1 MIRRPALPLC
11 LVATAVLALVAPP
24 VAAAAPVTA
33 SGRVLPL
40 GPAGLEESR
49 ATSTLQPGVVLTRIV
64 RGHPDASA
72 VWTVEVAIPS
82 GPGSPDPDAPP
93 AAISDEAD
101 ARATADKLR
110 SAGLDPRV
118 EKVTTPPLADFS
130 GDLGWRVR
138 VGATGTRAEAD
149 TLRQQVIAAGFGGS
163 TVYTGWDGEPEDVA
177 RSTGPWHVD
186 VLTIDPRRFTG
197 RLDATYG
204 PDLEQ
209 RETTSRLAALT
220 GARAA
225 VNAGFFVLDPA
236 AGAPGD
242 PAGVGAYDGRLVSEP
257 VAGRP
262 ALVVRDDARG
272 TSIVRLRWHGEVAG
286 LTLDG
291 LDRVPGLIRN
301 CGGIGDTPTDLPR
314 QDFTC
319 TDPDELIA
327 FDAAYGVRTPSGPGA
342 EVVLNARGRVIDIR
356 TTRGGTIPS
365 GGRTVQATGS
375 RVAALLAVAHPG
387 RRLPVRATLIDERGR
402 PVRTSRVTS
411 IVNGGPELVRDGR
424 LHATP
429 AADGMVHPGDP
440 SFYYGWVHKRNP
452 RTFAGVDARGRT
464 VLVTADGRS
473 TSSLGLSIAET
484 AAVARSLG
492 LRDAMN
498 LDGGGSTTMV
508 VDGSVINMPSDAT
521 GERPVGDALVVLPA
535 AGPAGWSSRV

>member
-1 MIRRPALPLC
+1 MSRRPAVLLF
-11 LVATAVLALVAPP
+11 VSASAGLALVAPP
-24 VAAAAPVTA
+24 ATAAPLATSPATA
-33 SGRVLPL
+33 VGRPLPL

-49 ATSTLQPGVVLTRIV
+49 TTRTLQPGVTLTRIV
-64 RGHPDASA
+64 RGHTDPNA

-101 ARATADKLR
+101 ARATASALQA
-110 SAGLDPRV
+110 AGLDSRV
-118 EKVTTPPLADFS
+118 EKVSTPPLADFS

-138 VGATGTRAEAD
+138 VGATATRAEAD
-149 TLRQQVIAAGFGGS
+149 MIRGRVIAAGFGGS
-163 TVYTGWDGEPEDVA
+163 TVYTGWDGEPDDVSD
-177 RSTGPWHVD
+177 STGPWHVD
-186 VLTIDPRRFTG
+186 VLTIDPRRFSG
-197 RLDATYG
+197 RLEATYG

-209 RETTSRLAALT
+209 RETTTQLASLT

-225 VNAGFFVLDPA
+225 VNGGFFVLDPA
-236 AGAPGD
+236 SGAPGD
-242 PAGVGAYDGRLVSEP
+242 PAGVGVYDGRLVSEP

-262 ALVVRDDARG
+262 ALVVRDDTRG

-291 LDRVPGLIRN
+291 LDRVPGRIRN

-314 QDFTC
+314 HDFTC

-327 FDAAYGVRTPSGPGA
+327 FDSAYGSSTPSGPGA
-342 EVVLNARGRVIDIR
+342 EAVLARSGRVIEVR
-356 TTRGGTIPS
+356 SPRGGNIPA
-365 GGRTVQATGS
+365 GGRTIQATGTE
-375 RVAALLAVAHPG
+375 VDELLAVAHPG
-387 RRLPVRATLIDERGR
+387 RRLAVRATLVDDRGR
-402 PVRTSRVTS
+402 PVRTSRLMS

-429 AADGMVHPGDP
+429 RTDGMVHPGDP

-452 RTFAGVDARGRT
+452 RTFAGVDAQGRT

-473 TSSLGLSIAET
+473 TSSVGLGIAET

-492 LRDAMN
+492 LRNAMN

-508 VDGSVINMPSDAT
+508 VGGTVINAPSDAT
-521 GERPVGDALVVLPA
+521 GERPVGDALVVLPT
-535 AGPAGWSSRV
+535 PRS